1 MKTEEKT
8 ENKNT
13 IAEESKTSE
22 SIASEEK
29 MPLNSTWTFWYAS
42 RKEKDHHI
50 PYSDRLT
57 KIAEFNNLQD
67 FFKYYIYLKPVN
79 EIERNVDIG
88 LFKEGYKPLWES
100 CPDSGCWLLR
110 FKRTADLKEINLKW
124 EKVIFS
130 LISEQF
136 DEPHMLGAVLSIR
149 GRETIIEIWFNYF
162 KYDKIKNMVAVKFGK
177 LILGD
182 QNETEYSATLYFKDN
197 SQSML
202 DKSTLRNTETY
213 SFKKKE
219 NILFNN
225 CYMLYHYYKLQLFR
239 ILLIFLMQ

>member
-1 MKTEEKT
+1 MSEKEEKPEENKIEGPKIE

-13 IAEESKTSE
+13 EPNQDLQKNNEIPL
-22 SIASEEK
+22 
-29 MPLNSTWTFWYAS
+29 PLNSTWTFWYAS

-57 KIAEFNNLQD
+57 KIAEFSTLQD
-67 FFKYYIYLKPVN
+67 FFKYYLYLKPVYD
-79 EIERNVDIG
+79 IERNVDIG
-88 LFKEGYKPLWES
+88 LFKEGYKPLWEC

-124 EKVIFS
+124 EKVVLS
-130 LISEQF
+130 LITEQF

-162 KYDKIKNMVAVKFGK
+162 KYDKIKSLVAVKFGK

-197 SQSML
+197 SQSL
-202 DKSTLRNTETY
+202 VDKSTLRNTETY
-213 SFKKKE
+213 SFKKKRK
-219 NILFNN
+219 
-225 CYMLYHYYKLQLFR
+225 YTYQ
-239 ILLIFLMQ
+239 

>member
-1 MKTEEKT
+1 MSEEDIKEPENKILDPKPEEKKEPIPDT
-8 ENKNT
+8 NQNQIKENP
-13 IAEESKTSE
+13 EPL
-22 SIASEEK
+22 
-29 MPLNSTWTFWYAS
+29 PLNSTWTFWYAS

-57 KIAEFNNLQD
+57 KIAEFSTLQD
-67 FFKYYIYLKPVN
+67 FFKYYLYLKPVY

-88 LFKEGYKPLWES
+88 LFKEGYKPLWEC

-124 EKVIFS
+124 EKVVLS
-130 LISEQF
+130 LITEQF

-162 KYDKIKNMVAVKFGK
+162 KYDKIKSMVAVKFGK

-213 SFKKKE
+213 SFKKKRKYT
-219 NILFNN
+219 F
-225 CYMLYHYYKLQLFR
+225 Q
-239 ILLIFLMQ
+239 

>member
-1 MKTEEKT
+1 MTTEEKT

-22 SIASEEK
+22 TISSEEK

-213 SFKKKE
+213 SFKKKRKYT
-219 NILFNN
+219 F
-225 CYMLYHYYKLQLFR
+225 Q
-239 ILLIFLMQ
+239 

>member
-1 MKTEEKT
+1 MSEEDKKENEN
-8 ENKNT
+8 ENK
-13 IAEESKTSE
+13 IIESKTSE
-22 SIASEEK
+22 SNQSPKLSEVEK
-29 MPLNSTWTFWYAS
+29 MPLNSTWIFWYAS

-67 FFKYYIYLKPVN
+67 FFKYYIYLKPVY

-88 LFKEGYKPLWES
+88 LFKDGYKPLWES

-182 QNETEYSATLYFKDN
+182 QNETEYTATLYFKDN

-213 SFKKKE
+213 SFKKKRK
-219 NILFNN
+219 
-225 CYMLYHYYKLQLFR
+225 YTYQ
-239 ILLIFLMQ
+239 

>member
-1 MKTEEKT
+1 MSEEDKKESENKILDPKPEEKKEPIPDT
-8 ENKNT
+8 NQNQIKENQ
-13 IAEESKTSE
+13 EPL
-22 SIASEEK
+22 
-29 MPLNSTWTFWYAS
+29 PLNSTWTFWYAS

-50 PYSDRLT
+50 PYSERLT
-57 KIAEFNNLQD
+57 KIAEFSTLQD
-67 FFKYYIYLKPVN
+67 FFKYYLYLKPVY

-88 LFKEGYKPLWES
+88 LFKEGYKPLWEC

-124 EKVIFS
+124 EKVVLS
-130 LISEQF
+130 LITEQF

-162 KYDKIKNMVAVKFGK
+162 KYDKIKSMVAVKFGK

-213 SFKKKE
+213 SFKKKRKYT
-219 NILFNN
+219 F
-225 CYMLYHYYKLQLFR
+225 Q
-239 ILLIFLMQ
+239 

>member
-1 MKTEEKT
+1 MSEEPKKEP
-8 ENKNT
+8 ENK
-13 IAEESKTSE
+13 IEESKQP
-22 SIASEEK
+22 EEK
-29 MPLNSTWTFWYAS
+29 NEIQKPNQTKENEIKEEPLPLNCTWTFWYAS

-57 KIAEFNNLQD
+57 KIAEFSTIQD
-67 FFKYYIYLKPVN
+67 FFKYYLYLKPVY

-88 LFKEGYKPLWES
+88 LFKEGYKPLWEC

-124 EKVIFS
+124 EKVVLS
-130 LISEQF
+130 LITEQF

-162 KYDKIKNMVAVKFGK
+162 KYDKIKSMVAVKFGK

-197 SQSML
+197 SQSMV

-213 SFKKKE
+213 SFKKKRKYT
-219 NILFNN
+219 F
-225 CYMLYHYYKLQLFR
+225 Q
-239 ILLIFLMQ
+239 

>member
-1 MKTEEKT
+1 MSKEDKKENET
-8 ENKNT
+8 ENK
-13 IAEESKTSE
+13 IVDKKDSE
-22 SIASEEK
+22 QNQSTNNQTELEK
-29 MPLNSTWTFWYAS
+29 MTLNCSWTFWYAS

-57 KIAEFNNLQD
+57 KIAEFSTLQD
-67 FFKYYIYLKPVN
+67 FFKYYIYLKPVY

-88 LFKEGYKPLWES
+88 LFKDGYKPLWES

-162 KYDKIKNMVAVKFGK
+162 KYDKIKNMVAVKFGQ

-182 QNETEYSATLYFKDN
+182 QKETEYTATLYFKDN

-213 SFKKKE
+213 SFKKKRK
-219 NILFNN
+219 
-225 CYMLYHYYKLQLFR
+225 YTYQ
-239 ILLIFLMQ
+239 

>member
-1 MKTEEKT
+1 MTKEETEEKT

-22 SIASEEK
+22 SISTEEK

-213 SFKKKE
+213 SFKKKRKYT
-219 NILFNN
+219 F
-225 CYMLYHYYKLQLFR
+225 Q
-239 ILLIFLMQ
+239 

>member
-1 MKTEEKT
+1 MSEKEEKPEENKIEEPKIA

-13 IAEESKTSE
+13 EPNQDPQKNNEIPL
-22 SIASEEK
+22 
-29 MPLNSTWTFWYAS
+29 PLNSTWTFWYAS

-57 KIAEFNNLQD
+57 KIAEFSTLQD
-67 FFKYYIYLKPVN
+67 FFKYYLYLKPVYD
-79 EIERNVDIG
+79 IERNVDIG
-88 LFKEGYKPLWES
+88 LFKEGYKPLWEC

-124 EKVIFS
+124 EKVVLS
-130 LISEQF
+130 LITEQF

-162 KYDKIKNMVAVKFGK
+162 KYDKIKSLVAVKFGK

-197 SQSML
+197 SQSL
-202 DKSTLRNTETY
+202 VDKSTLRNTETY
-213 SFKKKE
+213 SFKKKRK
-219 NILFNN
+219 
-225 CYMLYHYYKLQLFR
+225 YTYQ
-239 ILLIFLMQ
+239 

>member
-1 MKTEEKT
+1 MSSEDKNDKNIEEKEGNINKSEDPKKPEQNKDVSEL
-8 ENKNT
+8 EN
-13 IAEESKTSE
+13 
-22 SIASEEK
+22 

-57 KIAEFNNLQD
+57 KIAEFNNLKD

-79 EIERNVDIG
+79 EIERNLDIG

-124 EKVIFS
+124 EKVIFA

-162 KYDKIKNMVAVKFGK
+162 KYDKIKSMIAVKFGK
-177 LILGD
+177 MILGE
-182 QNETEYSATLYFKDN
+182 QSENEYSATLYFKDN

-213 SFKKKE
+213 SFKKKRKYT
-219 NILFNN
+219 F
-225 CYMLYHYYKLQLFR
+225 Q
-239 ILLIFLMQ
+239 

>member
-1 MKTEEKT
+1 MSEKEEKPEENKIEEPKIA

-13 IAEESKTSE
+13 EPNQDLQKNNEIPL
-22 SIASEEK
+22 
-29 MPLNSTWTFWYAS
+29 PLNSTWTFWYAS

-57 KIAEFNNLQD
+57 KIAEFSTLQD
-67 FFKYYIYLKPVN
+67 FFKYYLYLKPVYD
-79 EIERNVDIG
+79 IERNVDIG
-88 LFKEGYKPLWES
+88 LFKEGYKPLWEC

-124 EKVIFS
+124 EKVVLS
-130 LISEQF
+130 LITEQF

-162 KYDKIKNMVAVKFGK
+162 KYDKIKSMVAVKFGK

-197 SQSML
+197 SQSL
-202 DKSTLRNTETY
+202 VDKSTLRNTETY
-213 SFKKKE
+213 SFKKKRKYT
-219 NILFNN
+219 F
-225 CYMLYHYYKLQLFR
+225 Q
-239 ILLIFLMQ
+239 

>member
-1 MKTEEKT
+1 MSEEDKKENEN
-8 ENKNT
+8 ENK
-13 IAEESKTSE
+13 IIESKTTEPNQSPNLSE
-22 SIASEEK
+22 IEK

-67 FFKYYIYLKPVN
+67 FFKYYIYLKPVY

-88 LFKEGYKPLWES
+88 LFKDGYKPLWES

-177 LILGD
+177 MILGE
-182 QNETEYSATLYFKDN
+182 QSENEYSATLYFKDN

-213 SFKKKE
+213 SFKKKRKYT
-219 NILFNN
+219 F
-225 CYMLYHYYKLQLFR
+225 Q
-239 ILLIFLMQ
+239 

>member
-1 MKTEEKT
+1 MSEEDKKEPENKILEPKPEEKKEPIQDT
-8 ENKNT
+8 NRNQIKENQ
-13 IAEESKTSE
+13 EPL
-22 SIASEEK
+22 
-29 MPLNSTWTFWYAS
+29 PLNSTWTFWYAS

-57 KIAEFNNLQD
+57 KIAEFSTLQD
-67 FFKYYIYLKPVN
+67 FFKYYLYLKPVY

-88 LFKEGYKPLWES
+88 LFKEGYKPLWEC

-124 EKVIFS
+124 EKVVLS
-130 LISEQF
+130 LITEQF

-162 KYDKIKNMVAVKFGK
+162 KYDKIKSMVAVKFGK

-213 SFKKKE
+213 SFKKKRKYT
-219 NILFNN
+219 F
-225 CYMLYHYYKLQLFR
+225 Q
-239 ILLIFLMQ
+239 

>member
-1 MKTEEKT
+1 MSEKEEKPEENKIEEPKIE

-13 IAEESKTSE
+13 EPNQNLQKNNEIPL
-22 SIASEEK
+22 
-29 MPLNSTWTFWYAS
+29 PLNSTWTFWYAS

-57 KIAEFNNLQD
+57 KIAEFSTLQD
-67 FFKYYIYLKPVN
+67 FFKYYLYLKPVYD
-79 EIERNVDIG
+79 IERNVDIG
-88 LFKEGYKPLWES
+88 LFKEGYKPLWEC

-124 EKVIFS
+124 EKVVLS
-130 LISEQF
+130 LITEQF

-162 KYDKIKNMVAVKFGK
+162 KYDKIKSLVAVKFGK

-197 SQSML
+197 SQSMV

-213 SFKKKE
+213 SFKKKRKYT
-219 NILFNN
+219 F
-225 CYMLYHYYKLQLFR
+225 Q
-239 ILLIFLMQ
+239 

>member
-1 MKTEEKT
+1 MSEKDEKPNENKIEEPKKEEKENT
-8 ENKNT
+8 DSILNPNKNNE
-13 IAEESKTSE
+13 IPEPL
-22 SIASEEK
+22 
-29 MPLNSTWTFWYAS
+29 PLNSTWTFWYAS

-57 KIAEFNNLQD
+57 KIAEFSTLQD
-67 FFKYYIYLKPVN
+67 FFKYYLYLKPVY

-88 LFKEGYKPLWES
+88 LFKEGYKPLWEC

-124 EKVIFS
+124 EKVVLS
-130 LISEQF
+130 LITEQF

-162 KYDKIKNMVAVKFGK
+162 KYDKIKSMVAVKFGK

-197 SQSML
+197 SQSL
-202 DKSTLRNTETY
+202 VDKSTLRNTETY
-213 SFKKKE
+213 SFKKKRKYT
-219 NILFNN
+219 F
-225 CYMLYHYYKLQLFR
+225 Q
-239 ILLIFLMQ
+239 

>member
-1 MKTEEKT
+1 MSEEDKKEPENKILDPKPEEKKDQIPDT
-8 ENKNT
+8 NQNQIKENP
-13 IAEESKTSE
+13 EPL
-22 SIASEEK
+22 
-29 MPLNSTWTFWYAS
+29 PLNSTWTFWYAS

-57 KIAEFNNLQD
+57 KIAEFSTLQD
-67 FFKYYIYLKPVN
+67 FFKYYLYLKPVY

-88 LFKEGYKPLWES
+88 LFKEGYKPLWEC

-124 EKVIFS
+124 EKVVLS
-130 LISEQF
+130 LITEQF

-162 KYDKIKNMVAVKFGK
+162 KYDKIKSMVAVKFGK

-213 SFKKKE
+213 SFKKKRKYT
-219 NILFNN
+219 F
-225 CYMLYHYYKLQLFR
+225 Q
-239 ILLIFLMQ
+239 

>member
-1 MKTEEKT
+1 MSEKEEKPEENKIEEPKIE

-13 IAEESKTSE
+13 EPNQDLQKNNEIPL
-22 SIASEEK
+22 
-29 MPLNSTWTFWYAS
+29 PLNSTWTFWYAS

-57 KIAEFNNLQD
+57 KIAEFSTLQD
-67 FFKYYIYLKPVN
+67 FFKYYLYLKPVYD
-79 EIERNVDIG
+79 IERNVDIG
-88 LFKEGYKPLWES
+88 LFKEGYKPLWEC

-124 EKVIFS
+124 EKVVLS
-130 LISEQF
+130 LITEQF
-136 DEPHMLGAVLSIR
+136 DEPHMLGAVLSVR

-162 KYDKIKNMVAVKFGK
+162 KYDKIKSLVAVKFGK

-197 SQSML
+197 SQSL
-202 DKSTLRNTETY
+202 VDKSTLRNTESY
-213 SFKKKE
+213 SFKKKRK
-219 NILFNN
+219 
-225 CYMLYHYYKLQLFR
+225 YTYQ
-239 ILLIFLMQ
+239 

>member
-1 MKTEEKT
+1 MSEKEEKPEENKIEEPKIEE

-13 IAEESKTSE
+13 QSNQEPQKNNEIPL
-22 SIASEEK
+22 
-29 MPLNSTWTFWYAS
+29 PLNSTWTFWYAS

-57 KIAEFNNLQD
+57 KIAEFSTLQD
-67 FFKYYIYLKPVN
+67 FFKYYLYLKPVYD
-79 EIERNVDIG
+79 IERNVDIG
-88 LFKEGYKPLWES
+88 LFKEGYKPLWEC

-124 EKVIFS
+124 EKVVLS
-130 LISEQF
+130 LITEQF

-162 KYDKIKNMVAVKFGK
+162 KYDKIKSMVAVKFGK

-197 SQSML
+197 SQSL
-202 DKSTLRNTETY
+202 VDKSTLRNTETY
-213 SFKKKE
+213 SFKKKRKYT
-219 NILFNN
+219 F
-225 CYMLYHYYKLQLFR
+225 Q
-239 ILLIFLMQ
+239 

>member
-1 MKTEEKT
+1 MSEKEEKPEENKIEEPKIE

-13 IAEESKTSE
+13 EPNQDLQKNNEIPL
-22 SIASEEK
+22 
-29 MPLNSTWTFWYAS
+29 PLNSTWTFWYAS

-57 KIAEFNNLQD
+57 KIAEFSTLQD
-67 FFKYYIYLKPVN
+67 FFKYYLYLKPVYD
-79 EIERNVDIG
+79 IERNVDIG
-88 LFKEGYKPLWES
+88 LFKEGYKPLWEC

-124 EKVIFS
+124 EKVVLS
-130 LISEQF
+130 LITEQF

-162 KYDKIKNMVAVKFGK
+162 KYDKIKSLVAVKFGK

-197 SQSML
+197 SQSL
-202 DKSTLRNTETY
+202 VDKSTLRNTETY
-213 SFKKKE
+213 SFKKKRKYT
-219 NILFNN
+219 F
-225 CYMLYHYYKLQLFR
+225 Q
-239 ILLIFLMQ
+239 

>member
-1 MKTEEKT
+1 MSTEDKKEN
-8 ENKNT
+8 ENKIN
-13 IAEESKTSE
+13 EESKDSE
-22 SIASEEK
+22 PNQNKPLSDAEK
-29 MPLNSTWTFWYAS
+29 IPLNSTWTFWYAS

-88 LFKEGYKPLWES
+88 LFKEGYKPLWEC

-162 KYDKIKNMVAVKFGK
+162 KYDKIKNMIAVKFGK

-213 SFKKKE
+213 SFKKKRKYT
-219 NILFNN
+219 F
-225 CYMLYHYYKLQLFR
+225 Q
-239 ILLIFLMQ
+239 

>member
-1 MKTEEKT
+1 MSEKEEKPEENKIEEPKIE

-13 IAEESKTSE
+13 EPNQDPQKNNEIPL
-22 SIASEEK
+22 
-29 MPLNSTWTFWYAS
+29 PLNSTWTFWYAS

-57 KIAEFNNLQD
+57 KIAEFSTLQD
-67 FFKYYIYLKPVN
+67 FFKYYLYLKPVYD
-79 EIERNVDIG
+79 IERNVDIG
-88 LFKEGYKPLWES
+88 LFKEGYKPLWEC

-124 EKVIFS
+124 EKVVLS
-130 LISEQF
+130 LITEQF

-162 KYDKIKNMVAVKFGK
+162 KYDKIKSLVAVKFGK

-197 SQSML
+197 SQSL
-202 DKSTLRNTETY
+202 VDKSTLRNTETY
-213 SFKKKE
+213 SFKKKRK
-219 NILFNN
+219 
-225 CYMLYHYYKLQLFR
+225 YTYQ
-239 ILLIFLMQ
+239 

>member
-1 MKTEEKT
+1 MSSEDKKENEQ
-8 ENKNT
+8 ENKNK
-13 IAEESKTSE
+13 IEESNKSE
-22 SIASEEK
+22 SNIIEN

-136 DEPHMLGAVLSIR
+136 EEPHMLGAVLSIR
-149 GRETIIEIWFNYF
+149 GRETIIELWFNYF

-213 SFKKKE
+213 SFKKKRK
-219 NILFNN
+219 
-225 CYMLYHYYKLQLFR
+225 YTYQ
-239 ILLIFLMQ
+239 

>member
-1 MKTEEKT
+1 MSEEDKKENEN
-8 ENKNT
+8 ENK
-13 IAEESKTSE
+13 IIESKTSE
-22 SIASEEK
+22 PNQNSKLSEIEK
-29 MPLNSTWTFWYAS
+29 MPLNSTWIFWYAS

-67 FFKYYIYLKPVN
+67 FFKYYIYLKPVY

-88 LFKEGYKPLWES
+88 LFKDGYKPLWES

-182 QNETEYSATLYFKDN
+182 QNETEYTATLYFKDN

-213 SFKKKE
+213 SFKKKRK
-219 NILFNN
+219 
-225 CYMLYHYYKLQLFR
+225 YTYQ
-239 ILLIFLMQ
+239 

>member
-1 MKTEEKT
+1 MTTEEKT

-22 SIASEEK
+22 SNASDEK

-213 SFKKKE
+213 SFKKKRKYT
-219 NILFNN
+219 F
-225 CYMLYHYYKLQLFR
+225 Q
-239 ILLIFLMQ
+239 

>member
-1 MKTEEKT
+1 MSEEDKKEPENKILDPKPEEKKKNPIQDT
-8 ENKNT
+8 NQNQIKENP
-13 IAEESKTSE
+13 EPL
-22 SIASEEK
+22 
-29 MPLNSTWTFWYAS
+29 PLNSTWTFWYAS

-57 KIAEFNNLQD
+57 KIAEFSTLQD
-67 FFKYYIYLKPVN
+67 FFKYYLYLKPVY

-88 LFKEGYKPLWES
+88 LFKEGYKPLWEC

-124 EKVIFS
+124 EKVVLS
-130 LISEQF
+130 LITEQF

-162 KYDKIKNMVAVKFGK
+162 KYDKIKSMVAVKFGK

-213 SFKKKE
+213 SFKKKRKYT
-219 NILFNN
+219 F
-225 CYMLYHYYKLQLFR
+225 Q
-239 ILLIFLMQ
+239 